1 MPGQQGCFIRINPS
15 IPCCCSG
22 LPYLYIQHI
31 HSAGCLAAWLAR
43 NQISPISP
51 STTTRGEETCKY
63 SRGWV
68 MLLQRA
74 KPSQSFRNP
83 GEPPRQ
89 HAWSS
94 PVILVCTCI
103 SLPALILQV
112 NEMLQT
118 TAGLMVRP
126 ATQSPQACR
135 RKAIEPVPCA
145 RVPPFPSIH
154 RGKKSR
160 KDENS
165 RGRGA
170 GFSKN
175 KRDGPPSSLKPG
187 GGARTNSWAAALPFL
202 CFQSVTELNQEQLTG
217 TIRHDTPAPTNT
229 HPPFF
234 LPFRWNGA
242 PTRMCVSRSVHL
254 P

>member
-22 LPYLYIQHI
+22 LPYLYIQYI
-31 HSAGCLAAWLAR
+31 HSAGCLAAWLTR

-126 ATQSPQACR
+126 ATHSPQACR
-135 RKAIEPVPCA
+135 RNDIESVPCTEYPRSRA
-145 RVPPFPSIH
+145 STGGKSLEKTRTAGVGVRASRRTSATDLH
-154 RGKKSR
+154 R
-160 KDENS
+160 
-165 RGRGA
+165 
-170 GFSKN
+170 
-175 KRDGPPSSLKPG
+175 
-187 GGARTNSWAAALPFL
+187 
-202 CFQSVTELNQEQLTG
+202 
-217 TIRHDTPAPTNT
+217 H
-229 HPPFF
+229 
-234 LPFRWNGA
+234 
-242 PTRMCVSRSVHL
+242 
-254 P
+254 